1 MFMSLVYMLIY
12 TKNNYVFKMSSV
24 SVTADVSC
32 NHIHNTH
39 YVLAAH
45 HTQICA
51 LFSHRA
57 STVITLGLTYVM
69 L

>member
-1 MFMSLVYMLIY
+1 
-12 TKNNYVFKMSSV
+12 MSSV
-24 SVTADVSC
+24 SVTADVSWQYQRQTVV
-32 NHIHNTH
+32 NTH
-39 YVLAAH
+39 CVLAAH

-57 STVITLGLTYVM
+57 STVITLGLAYVM